1 MKGLDIETLKIY
13 TMNTGA
19 MAISFTQ
26 IEMALKLILL
36 LLTIGYTARKW
47 YELHKNNNNKS

>member
-19 MAISFTQ
+19 IAISFTQ

-36 LLTIGYTARKW
+36 LVTIGYTTSKW
-47 YELHKNNNNKS
+47 YELYKKNNKS

>member
-36 LLTIGYTARKW
+36 LLTIGYTATKW
-47 YELHKNNNNKS
+47 YELHKKNNKS

>member
-1 MKGLDIETLKIY
+1 MRGLDIETLKIY

-36 LLTIGYTARKW
+36 LLTIGYTASKW
-47 YELHKNNNNKS
+47 YELHKNNNKS

>member
-26 IEMALKLILL
+26 IVMALKLILL
-36 LLTIGYTARKW
+36 LLTIGYTATKW
-47 YELHKNNNNKS
+47 YELYKKNNKS

>member
-1 MKGLDIETLKIY
+1 MRGLDIETLKIY

-36 LLTIGYTARKW
+36 LLTIGYTATKW
-47 YELHKNNNNKS
+47 YELYKKNNKS